1 MGQPLRFGI
10 IRNNTLSW
18 PETLAHWQAFD
29 RIGVDSVWMTDHFQR
44 PSDPA
49 GPHLE
54 CWSMLG
60 AVAARTER
68 VRLGV
73 LVCSNTFRHP
83 ALLAKQAVT
92 VDHISDGRLEIG
104 LGTGWFEGEHTAFGF
119 DFPAPAVRV
128 AMLEEAVTIV
138 DALMRNDLTTFDG
151 AYYHLHEAPFRPGP
165 VQRPRPP
172 ITLGAHG
179 PRMLRLTARF
189 ADRWNSYGTV
199 AEIADRNAALDAACA
214 EIGRDP
220 DAIIRSLYG
229 WPRIIGRD
237 PWASEADFR
246 ETVAAYR
253 AVGVNEFIF
262 EPPAADQWPTMER
275 IFAEVIPALRA
286 GE

>member
-1 MGQPLRFGI
+1 MGQALRFGI
-10 IRNNTLSW
+10 IRNNTLPW
-18 PETLAHWQAFD
+18 PEILRQWQAFD
-29 RIGVDSVWMTDHFQR
+29 RLGFDSVWMTDHFQR
-44 PSDPA
+44 PSDPS

-60 AVAARTER
+60 AVAACTER

-92 VDHISDGRLEIG
+92 VDHISNGRLEIG
-104 LGTGWFEGEHTAFGF
+104 LGTGWFEAEHTAFGF
-119 DFPAPAVRV
+119 DFPEPAVRV
-128 AMLEEAVTIV
+128 AMLEEAVQVV
-138 DALMRNDLTTFDG
+138 DALMRNDVTTFDG

-165 VQRPRPP
+165 VQLPRPP
-172 ITLGAHG
+172 LTLGAHG

-199 AEIADRNAALDAACA
+199 AEIAERNAALDAACA
-214 EIGRDP
+214 AVGRDP

-229 WPRIIGRD
+229 WPKIIGRD
-237 PWASEADFR
+237 PWSSEDAFR
-246 ETVAAYR
+246 EAVAAYR

-262 EPPAADQWPTMER
+262 EPPTAAQWETMER
-275 IFAEVIPALRA
+275 ICRDVIPALRA